1 MDEYIAYLQK
11 IGKKTDSM
19 IGEAVYAM
27 ANVVANAIRSNI
39 QSLPTNTTEEDNIKA
54 YKRGEKSRLTDKEKN
69 GLLEGFGVSPM
80 KNDMGFIH
88 VKLGFDGYNSVKT
101 KKYPSGHP
109 NALIARITESGS
121 PYRDKTPFVRTATAK
136 TKDPAIQAAQSVI
149 DKKLSE

>member
-1 MDEYIAYLQK
+1 M
-11 IGKKTDSM
+11 
-19 IGEAVYAM
+19 YAM
-27 ANVVANAIRSNI
+27 ADVVANAIRSNI
-39 QSLPTNTTEEDNIKA
+39 QSLPANTTEEDNIKA

>member
-11 IGKKTDSM
+11 IGKNTDSM

-27 ANVVANAIRSNI
+27 ADVVANAIRSNI

-54 YKRGEKSRLTDKEKN
+54 YKSGEKSRLTEKEKD
-69 GLLEGFGVSPM
+69 GLLDGFGISPM
-80 KNDMGFIH
+80 KNEMGFVN

-101 KKYPSGHP
+101 NKYPNGQP
-109 NALIARITESGS
+109 NTLIARITESGS
-121 PYRDKTPFVRTATAK
+121 QYRDKTPFVRTAIAK
-136 TKDPAIQAAQSVI
+136 TKEPAIQAAQIVI